1 MVASWCEEKHLQQN
15 VAKERSWWWTS
26 GERSRPPSVCIGG
39 TDVEIV
45 TSYKYLGVQLN
56 RKLEWSANTDN
67 AYKKAMKAQFHQ
79 CMQQA
84 ALCFISLLL
93 RVPSSLL
100 WQKEGT

>member
-1 MVASWCEEKHLQQN
+1 MDFRRN
-15 VAKERSWWWTS
+15 
-26 GERSRPPSVCIGG
+26 RSRPPSVCIGG

-84 ALCFISLLL
+84 TLCFISLLL

-100 WQKEGT
+100 WQKEGTREAAEVARAERRP